1 MTKLTVDLDHLK
13 PLLDQAKETQ
23 RNIEQMYKESQ
34 GYLRIANTQSG
45 SGTIQLEAAYKRSND
60 QLGAIVSVL
69 QTTYNAIRELQ
80 SDEPSRSPSTWNLWS
95 RWFTGQSGYGEPI
108 IKYMSSTRQVVEGI
122 MSWTRVPPPANLM
135 MEQMKSNALL
145 ASGGKSIQ
153 ELADANAS
161 GIRLRGQWEAYHQEL
176 LGWMQELAKAYS
188 QGGQSEVNVRTAQ
201 MKETDKQAYEQIAP
215 YAEYVRYFDEG
226 IAYMQS
232 VGDSTVELV
241 GQAGQFVQHFQQGEL
256 KVVEDIAKGYLKFWS
271 DPINQSKEAATE
283 TAEAMKVLGGM
294 VYNYATTGDPA
305 YLTPITDALGE
316 EVTKE
321 LERWKEG
328 VWSRGRNKWVS
339 IQPR

>member
-1 MTKLTVDLDHLK
+1 VAISLFVCFLEAKSSVRMEGVDKQGSVEYGGETRMTKLTVDLDHLK

-80 SDEPSRSPSTWNLWS
+80 SDGPSRSSSTWNLWS
-95 RWFTGQSGYGEPI
+95 RWFTGPSGYGEPI

-122 MSWTRVPPPANLM
+122 MSWTRVPPSANLM
-135 MEQMKSNALL
+135 MEQTKSNALL

-153 ELADANAS
+153 ELAEANAS
-161 GIRLRGQWEAYHQEL
+161 GIRLKGQWEAYHQEL

-188 QGGQSEVNVRTAQ
+188 QGGQSEVDVRTAQ

-283 TAEAMKVLGGM
+283 TAEAMKVLGG
-294 VYNYATTGDPA
+294 D
-305 YLTPITDALGE
+305 
-316 EVTKE
+316 
-321 LERWKEG
+321 G
-328 VWSRGRNKWVS
+328 VQLCDNG
-339 IQPR
+339 